1 MRIGIAGAGRTGCSL
16 ALALAAGGARISGVY
31 SRKPEDAAGIFTG
44 TGIECE
50 GDICRLTGKSD
61 LIFLTVPDSEIE
73 PFSARISELCGG
85 AAAEKI
91 FLHCSGA
98 MTSAV
103 LKELSD
109 KGAVTG
115 SLHPIQTFPDREKS
129 WKAMYGIYFGF
140 EGSDRAIPVVRQ
152 IVGIL
157 RGEMLLIRPED
168 KPLYHAAACII
179 SNYMAALSHT
189 AGELLERAG
198 ISHDIGMKAFGPLL
212 KNTADN
218 ITTAGSAKALTGP
231 ISRGD
236 TATILGHLAAIG
248 ADDRDTAELYRVLGR
263 LTVKLAR
270 LKGSI
275 DDVQA
280 AALLEALKGDLP
292 WIQKS

>member
-1 MRIGIAGAGRTGCSL
+1 MKIGIAGAGRTGCSL
-16 ALALAAGGARISGVY
+16 ALALAAGGAQISGVY
-31 SRKPEDAAGIFTG
+31 SRKPEAVTGIFTG

-50 GDICRLTGKSD
+50 GDICSLIGKSD
-61 LIFLTVPDSEIE
+61 LIFLTVSDSEIA
-73 PFSARISELCGG
+73 PLSARISSLCGS

-98 MTSAV
+98 LTSDA

-109 KGAVTG
+109 VGAVTG

-140 EGSDRAIPVVRQ
+140 EGSNGAMSAVRET
-152 IVGIL
+152 VGIL
-157 RGEMLLIRPED
+157 NGELLLIRPED
-168 KPLYHAAACII
+168 KPLYHAAACIL
-179 SNYMAALSHT
+179 SNYTAALSHT

-198 ISHDIGMKAFGPLL
+198 IPRDIGMKAFGPLL

-218 ITTAGSAKALTGP
+218 ITTVGSVKALTGP

-248 ADDRDTAELYRVLGR
+248 KDDWDTAELYKVLGR
-263 LTVKLAR
+263 LTVQLAR

-280 AALLEALKGDLP
+280 SDLLEAL
-292 WIQKS
+292 S